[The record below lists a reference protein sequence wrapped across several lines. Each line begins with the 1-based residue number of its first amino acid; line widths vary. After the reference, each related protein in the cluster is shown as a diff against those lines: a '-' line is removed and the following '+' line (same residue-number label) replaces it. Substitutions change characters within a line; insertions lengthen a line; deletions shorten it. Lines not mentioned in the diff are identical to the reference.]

1 MRPSIP
7 ATHASS
13 PRLVERLRQRFDV
26 DGSAADTVRVPDTPH
41 KLLVMGV
48 SGCGKSSTAAA
59 LAQAL
64 GAQMIE
70 GDDHHLPQSQEKMR
84 SGIALDDE
92 DRGPWLDR
100 LGAQI
105 AESAGHV
112 VLTCSALKRRYRERL
127 RTAEPTL
134 KIIYIDIVPEEA
146 RARVGARTMHWFP
159 ASLVD
164 NQFAT
169 LEPPVGEPSV
179 LRIDARWTTAMQC
192 EGIVRWLQRSIEDPG
207 YKATA
212 GRGRGLPAADQSKPD
227 DQHHQREGH

>member
-1 MRPSIP
+1 MRRSVP

-13 PRLVERLRQRFDV
+13 PDLVERQSQRFDV
-26 DGSAADTVRVPDTPH
+26 DDGATDTVWAPDMPH

-59 LAQAL
+59 LAQTL

-100 LGAQI
+100 LGTLM

-112 VLTCSALKRRYRERL
+112 VLACSALKRRYRERL
-127 RTAEPTL
+127 RAAEPTL
-134 KIIYIDIVPEEA
+134 KIVYIDIAPEEA
-146 RARVGARTMHWFP
+146 RARVEARSTHWFP

-169 LEPPVGEPSV
+169 LEPPVGEPGV
-179 LRIDARWTTAMQC
+179 LRIDARWTTAVQC
-192 EGIVRWLQRSIEDPG
+192 EATIRWLPQRSAEPN
-207 YKATA
+207 AQA
-212 GRGRGLPAADQSKPD
+212 RLAL
-227 DQHHQREGH
+227 